1 VRIEQVCAFVYFSTI
16 LLCRIATLCQQIMT
30 ELKPTFMERLQRFLT
45 SIATCNKRY
54 PALRYILAGVAVFI
68 FTFLLGNNSLF
79 HYVKNQRRK
88 AFIQEEY
95 NRYLPQ
101 YEADSARLSDIRDN
115 REHIERIAREQYY
128 MHLPGEE
135 VFVLA
140 PDTTTAAQQ

>member
-1 VRIEQVCAFVYFSTI
+1 MPQERIEQVCAFVYFSTI

-95 NRYLPQ
+95 NRYLP
-101 YEADSARLSDIRDN
+101 A
-115 REHIERIAREQYY
+115 
-128 MHLPGEE
+128 
-135 VFVLA
+135 V
-140 PDTTTAAQQ
+140 

>member
-1 VRIEQVCAFVYFSTI
+1 
-16 LLCRIATLCQQIMT
+16 M
-30 ELKPTFMERLQRFLT
+30 
-45 SIATCNKRY
+45 
-54 PALRYILAGVAVFI
+54 
-68 FTFLLGNNSLF
+68 
-79 HYVKNQRRK
+79 KNQRRK

>member
-1 VRIEQVCAFVYFSTI
+1 
-16 LLCRIATLCQQIMT
+16 M
-30 ELKPTFMERLQRFLT
+30 
-45 SIATCNKRY
+45 
-54 PALRYILAGVAVFI
+54 
-68 FTFLLGNNSLF
+68 
-79 HYVKNQRRK
+79 KNQRRK

-128 MHLPGEE
+128 MDLPGEE

-140 PDTTTAAQQ
+140 PDTTTAAQH

>member
-1 VRIEQVCAFVYFSTI
+1 MLSCGSRVGSEDED
-16 LLCRIATLCQQIMT
+16 LLTRQMHIVLLTGDSLNMLAVVTDIA
-30 ELKPTFMERLQRFLT
+30 EA
-45 SIATCNKRY
+45 S
-54 PALRYILAGVAVFI
+54 AVFI

-140 PDTTTAAQQ
+140 PDTTTAAQH

>member
-1 VRIEQVCAFVYFSTI
+1 
-16 LLCRIATLCQQIMT
+16 MT
-30 ELKPTFMERLQRFLT
+30 ELKPTPMERLQRFLT

-54 PALRYILAGVAVFI
+54 PALRYILAGLAVFI

-79 HYVKNQRRK
+79 HYVKNERRK

-95 NRYLPQ
+95 DRYLPQ
-101 YEADSARLSDIRDN
+101 YEADSTRLSEIRDN

>member
-1 VRIEQVCAFVYFSTI
+1 
-16 LLCRIATLCQQIMT
+16 MT

-95 NRYLPQ
+95 NMKQTVLVSAISVTTASISSVSPVSSTTCICLVRRSSSSLPTRLPQ
-101 YEADSARLSDIRDN
+101 LSTKLY
-115 REHIERIAREQYY
+115 ASK
-128 MHLPGEE
+128 
-135 VFVLA
+135 V
-140 PDTTTAAQQ
+140 